1 MVRTDPVNPLSRR
14 QLPAETVGH
23 CLQPVQIDSAGI
35 DGFTPRWFFR
45 DDRHIHIAIGG
56 EGEGARDRRCR
67 HYQDIDTALA
77 ITPLGAQ
84 GKALMHAE
92 AVLLVDN
99 GETEVVEFYILLKE
113 RMGTDH
119 KINRATCQFLKDGG
133 AFLALEAARNQQ
145 AFEPR

>member
-1 MVRTDPVNPLSRR
+1 
-14 QLPAETVGH
+14 
-23 CLQPVQIDSAGI
+23 
-35 DGFTPRWFFR
+35 
-45 DDRHIHIAIGG
+45 
-56 EGEGARDRRCR
+56 
-67 HYQDIDTALA
+67 
-77 ITPLGAQ
+77 
-84 GKALMHAE
+84 MHAE